1 MKQHYKHFDSKFK
14 FDFDDLFNDNI
25 FDNFLGD
32 QHGETDGDDSNLG
45 ESFFQEFSESKYF
58 KIQFIF
64 I

>member
-32 QHGETDGDDSNLG
+32 QHDATGDDSNLG
-45 ESFFQEFSESKYF
+45 ESFFQEFSES
-58 KIQFIF
+58 
-64 I
+64 